1 MTATKYLDFPY
12 LYELLTET
20 VQPRLLSPGLNR
32 VFYLLSQVKPFF
44 ERHYLELEAVT
55 DSELGTVKFA
65 PLTPSN
71 SPLDDLSGIVPDIQ
85 EPLAVSDSLIK
96 NVSQRFQIDTAE
108 AETTSTPT
116 VETDKQDYQP
126 GETATITA
134 TGFDPGAV
142 VKLQVQHLEAG
153 ADGEFGTAD
162 DLILASSNSGS
173 GHEPW
178 MVKDGSSRDRDGL
191 KNGTIVTEWYVHPDD
206 SANETF
212 LLTATD
218 LKTAEAAE
226 PHIFTD
232 SVLDLTG
239 TQSAGF
245 VNGSYIVRSDLA
257 SGSGTNDSFLKL
269 RAKPDEE
276 GFNTDAAVHQPD
288 VKSARSLQLSELQQV
303 TIAGET
309 FREIR
314 LDLNEKNSASEIT
327 LQEFRLFLGN
337 SATLSAYDPSNQ
349 TLIGALNNGQAVF
362 DLGGSV
368 LLDASLTPGTS
379 SFDASIYV
387 PETAFSGATGS
398 TYVYLFSKLVS
409 SDGGFEEFAIAD
421 VAGIDPEGTISGR
434 VFEDVNGDGD
444 DEAGA
449 DPNLDGVTIKLFLD
463 DGDGVFEANE
473 GAFDPTKD
481 SLVTTTTS
489 ANGSYS
495 FGDVLAGDYFVR
507 QVTPTDLIQTTTDPS
522 LITIGSNTTVTG
534 VDFGN
539 VEEFGSISGQ
549 KFEDI
554 DGDGIK
560 DAGEAGLAGWTI
572 FIDANDN
579 GSLDAGETNTTTD
592 ANGNYSFTD
601 LSAGNYTIREV
612 QQAGWQQTTSNP
624 SDINI
629 TSGTDTTGVDFGN
642 FQLGS
647 ISGQK
652 FEDIDGDGVKDAGE
666 AGLAGWTIFIDSDN
680 DGVLDAG
687 ETSTTTDSNGDYS
700 FTGLTVETYT
710 IREVQQAGWQQTTTN
725 PSAINITSSGTTV
738 TGVNFGNF
746 QLGSI
751 SGQKF
756 EDTDGDG
763 VKDTGEAGLDGWTI
777 FIDANNNGSL
787 DTGETSTNTD
797 ANGNY
802 SFTDLTAGDYT
813 IREEQKTGWEQTTSN
828 PSAINITSSGTT
840 VTGVNFGNFQLG
852 SISGQKFEDIDGDG
866 VKDAGETGLAGWT
879 IFIDANDNG
888 SLDAGETSTVT
899 DGSGNYSFTDLTVG
913 SYTIR
918 EEQKT
923 GWVQKTTNPAPITVE
938 SGTNATDI
946 DFGNRQEIDLEI
958 EKAFISTLEGEN
970 IAIPDEEFSYTL
982 TVTNNGSATAESVLI
997 TDNGDLQLNVSEL
1010 ILPVSAIDLDT
1021 YDPNQDGMID
1031 SYIAANGQSLS
1042 GDGNPDSV
1050 EVVIPTLLSGE
1061 SVQLIVNTTVSSDYV
1076 QINNFYGSLGENS
1089 ELSEYNNGQVKG
1101 TIWLPVNKLE
1111 KTAGSPLVAVQKN
1124 VVGSEVSVAA
1134 FSSYNAFD
1142 TNTSNNNSVDYGTIP
1157 YVQYTATLGNGEQF
1171 RLYSEL
1177 FDPETDDPLDPGFT
1191 TVLNLDYCISTTT
1204 GQIITEN
1211 CASLIA
1217 SGQAYNNSAFLPDGT
1232 EGSAAFYFEWD
1243 NKALIAQIPDEW
1255 NAFLALDTS
1264 TDPTAAQQIIDFNN
1278 QLLATGHTG
1287 ADIFTDGALQLT
1299 NPNTNETEQIA
1310 VTDAQV
1316 TPDFADNVIILV
1328 KTDGVYFADENLTPG
1343 TQIIAQND
1351 LQAALDTLSP
1361 AANSLSSLKIVIDS
1375 PVTTTRL
1382 ETLDL
1387 NALQDK
1393 GYLVT
1398 DLEILGST
1406 MSFAS
1411 QNSQVNLDLS
1421 SITVTAPVNAN
1432 VELLGRNGADTIEG
1446 SSFSEIIKGKGGDDL
1461 LIGGLGDDQLFGNW
1475 GNDLIRGDGGDD
1487 ILSGGLGADTLRGGL
1502 GADLLVGSYYNPL
1515 IQLVLPDFG
1524 ASDIYVL
1531 EENAG
1536 LDIVRGYDVG
1546 SDQIGLLGIALNDLV
1561 LTQQGVDSIIS
1572 LNGEDIMQVEGVNT
1586 ADLAF
1591 TTSFSYI

>member
-1 MTATKYLDFPY
+1 MMTATKYLDFLS

-20 VQPRLLSPGLNR
+20 VPPRLLSPGLNR
-32 VFYLLSQVKPFF
+32 VFSLLSQVKPFF
-44 ERHYLELEAVT
+44 EPRHLELDAVP
-55 DSELGTVKFA
+55 DSKLATGELA
-65 PLTPSN
+65 PLTSSN
-71 SPLDDLSGIVPDIQ
+71 SRLDYLSGIVPDFQ
-85 EPLAVSDSLIK
+85 EPLAVSGSLIK
-96 NVSQRFQIDTAE
+96 NVSQLFQIDVAE

-162 DLILASSNSGS
+162 DVLVAPSDSGK
-173 GHEPW
+173 GHYPW
-178 MVKDGSSRDRDGL
+178 VVKDGSPKDLDGL
-191 KNGTIVTEWYVHPDD
+191 KNGTIVTEWYVNPDD

-212 LLTATD
+212 QLTATD
-218 LKTAEAAE
+218 LKTGEAAE
-226 PHIFTD
+226 THIFTD
-232 SVLDLTG
+232 SVLDLTQN
-239 TQSAGF
+239 QSGF
-245 VNGSYIVRSDLA
+245 VNGAYIVRADLA
-257 SGSGTNDSFLKL
+257 SGAGTNDSFLKL

-276 GFNTDAAVHQPD
+276 GFNTDAAVSQPD

-309 FREIR
+309 FREVR

-362 DLGGSV
+362 DLDSSV
-368 LLDASLTPGTS
+368 LLDAGLTPGTS

-409 SDGGFEEFAIAD
+409 SDGGFEEFAVAD

-434 VFEDVNGDGD
+434 VFEDLNGDGD

-449 DPNLDGVTIKLFLD
+449 DPNLDNVTVKLFLD
-463 DGDGVFEANE
+463 DGDGIFEANE

-489 ANGSYS
+489 VGGSYS
-495 FGDVLAGDYFVR
+495 FTDVLAGDYFVR
-507 QVTPTDLIQTTTDPS
+507 QITPTDLIQTTTDPS

-554 DGDGIK
+554 DGDGVK

-572 FIDANDN
+572 FIDSDND
-579 GSLDAGETNTTTD
+579 GVKDAGETSTTTD
-592 ANGNYSFTD
+592 VNGNYSFTD
-601 LSAGNYTIREV
+601 LTAGTYTIREV
-612 QQAGWQQTTSNP
+612 QQTGWQQTTTNP
-624 SDINI
+624 SAINI
-629 TSGTDTTGVDFGN
+629 TSGTDTTEVDFGN
-642 FQLGS
+642 FQLGT

-666 AGLAGWTIFIDSDN
+666 AGLASWTIFIDSDN

-687 ETSTTTDSNGDYS
+687 ETSTTTDASGNYS
-700 FTGLTVETYT
+700 FTDLTAGTYT
-710 IREVQQAGWQQTTTN
+710 IREVQQTGWQQTTTN
-725 PSAINITSSGTTV
+725 PSDINLTSGTDTTAV
-738 TGVNFGNF
+738 YFGNF
-746 QLGSI
+746 ELGTI

-763 VKDTGEAGLDGWTI
+763 VKDAGEAGLENWTI
-777 FIDANNNGSL
+777 FIDSDN
-787 DTGETSTNTD
+787 
-797 ANGNY
+797 
-802 SFTDLTAGDYT
+802 
-813 IREEQKTGWEQTTSN
+813 
-828 PSAINITSSGTT
+828 
-840 VTGVNFGNFQLG
+840 
-852 SISGQKFEDIDGDG
+852 DG
-866 VKDAGETGLAGWT
+866 V
-879 IFIDANDNG
+879 
-888 SLDAGETSTVT
+888 LDAGETSTTT
-899 DGSGNYSFTDLTVG
+899 DVNGNYNFDNLSAG
-913 SYTIR
+913 NYTIR
-918 EEQKT
+918 EVQQT
-923 GWVQKTTNPAPITVE
+923 GWVQKTTNPAPITIA
-938 SGTNATDI
+938 SGTAATDI

-958 EKAFISTLEGEN
+958 EKSFISTLEGEN

-982 TVTNNGSATAESVLI
+982 TATNNGPATAESVLI

-1010 ILPVSAIDLDT
+1010 ILPVNAIDLDT
-1021 YDPNQDGMID
+1021 YDPNQDGIID
-1031 SYIAANGQSLS
+1031 PYIAANGQSLS

-1061 SVQLIVNTTVSSDYV
+1061 SVQLTVNTTVSSDYV
-1076 QINNFYGSLGENS
+1076 QTNNFYGSLGENS
-1089 ELSEYNNGQVKG
+1089 ELSEYNNGQVQG
-1101 TIWLPVNKLE
+1101 TSWLPVNKIE
-1111 KTAGSPLVAVQKN
+1111 KTAGSPLVAVKKN

-1191 TVLNLDYCISTTT
+1191 TVLNFDYCISTTT
-1204 GQIITEN
+1204 GQIITAN

-1264 TDPTAAQQIIDFNN
+1264 TDPTAAQQIVDFNN

-1299 NPNTNETEQIA
+1299 NPNTNETELIA

-1316 TPDFADNVIILV
+1316 TPNFADNVIILV

-1361 AANSLSSLKIVIDS
+1361 AANSLSSLKIVIDA

-1411 QNSQVNLDLS
+1411 QNIQVDLDLS
-1421 SITVTAPVNAN
+1421 SITVTAPVNAT
-1432 VELLGRNGADTIEG
+1432 VKLLGRNGADTIEG

-1475 GNDLIRGDGGDD
+1475 GTDLMRGDGGDD

-1515 IQLVLPDFG
+1515 LQLVLPDFG

-1561 LTQQGVDSIIS
+1561 LTQQGADSIIS
-1572 LNGEDIMQVEGVNT
+1572 LNGEDIMKIEGVNT
-1586 ADLAF
+1586 GHLSF

>member
-1 MTATKYLDFPY
+1 MMTATKYLDFLS

-20 VQPRLLSPGLNR
+20 VSPRLLSPGLNR
-32 VFYLLSQVKPFF
+32 VFSLLSQVKPFF
-44 ERHYLELEAVT
+44 EPRHLELDAVP
-55 DSELGTVKFA
+55 DNELGTGEFA
-65 PLTPSN
+65 LSTPSN
-71 SPLDDLSGIVPDIQ
+71 SPLDYLSGIVPDIQ
-85 EPLAVSDSLIK
+85 EPLAVFDSLIK
-96 NVSQRFQIDTAE
+96 NVFQRFQIDAAE
-108 AETTSTPT
+108 AETTSTPI
-116 VETDKQDYQP
+116 VVTDKQDYQP

-178 MVKDGSSRDRDGL
+178 MVKDGSPKDLDGL
-191 KNGTIVTEWYVHPDD
+191 KNGEIVTEWYVNPDD
-206 SANETF
+206 SANATF
-212 LLTATD
+212 QLTATD
-218 LKTAEAAE
+218 LKTGEAAE

-232 SVLDLTG
+232 SVLDLTQN
-239 TQSAGF
+239 QSAGF
-245 VNGSYIVRSDLA
+245 VNGAYIVRSDLA
-257 SGSGTNDSFLKL
+257 SGAGTNDSFLKL

-276 GFNTDAAVHQPD
+276 GFNTDAAVSQPD
-288 VKSARSLQLSELQQV
+288 VKSARSLQLSELPQV
-303 TIAGET
+303 TIGGET

-314 LDLNEKNSASEIT
+314 LDLNEKTSASEIT
-327 LQEFRLFLGN
+327 LQEFRLFLGD
-337 SATLSAYDPSNQ
+337 SATLSGYDPSNQ

-379 SFDASIYV
+379 SFDTSIYI
-387 PETAFSGATGS
+387 PDTAFSGATGS

-409 SDGGFEEFAIAD
+409 SDGGFEEFAVAD

-434 VFEDVNGDGD
+434 VFEDFNGDGD

-449 DPNLDGVTIKLFLD
+449 DPNLDNVTVKLFLD

-489 ANGSYS
+489 VNGSYS

-507 QVTPTDLIQTTTDPS
+507 QVTPKDLIQTTTDPS

-549 KFEDI
+549 KFEDT
-554 DGDGIK
+554 DGDGVK
-560 DAGEAGLAGWTI
+560 DVGEAGLAGWTI
-572 FIDANDN
+572 FIDSDND
-579 GSLDAGETNTTTD
+579 GVKDAGETSTTTD
-592 ANGNYSFTD
+592 SSGNYSFTD
-601 LSAGNYTIREV
+601 LTVGNYTIREV
-612 QQAGWQQTTSNP
+612 QQSGWEQTTTNP
-624 SDINI
+624 SAINI

-652 FEDIDGDGVKDAGE
+652 FEDSDGDGVKDVGE

-680 DGVLDAG
+680 DGVKDAG
-687 ETSTTTDSNGDYS
+687 ETSTVTDSNGDYS
-700 FTGLTVETYT
+700 FDNLSAGNYT
-710 IREVQQAGWQQTTTN
+710 IREVQQIGWQQTTTN
-725 PSAINITSSGTTV
+725 PSDINITTSGTNA
-738 TGVNFGNF
+738 TGVDFGNF

-756 EDTDGDG
+756 EDSDGDG
-763 VKDTGEAGLDGWTI
+763 VKDVGEAGLAGWTI
-777 FIDANNNGSL
+777 FIDSDNDGVKDA
-787 DTGETSTNTD
+787 GETSTTTD
-797 ANGNY
+797 SSGNY
-802 SFTDLTAGDYT
+802 SFTDLTAGNYT
-813 IREEQKTGWEQTTSN
+813 IREVQQ
-828 PSAINITSSGTT
+828 
-840 VTGVNFGNFQLG
+840 
-852 SISGQKFEDIDGDG
+852 
-866 VKDAGETGLAGWT
+866 
-879 IFIDANDNG
+879 
-888 SLDAGETSTVT
+888 
-899 DGSGNYSFTDLTVG
+899 
-913 SYTIR
+913 
-918 EEQKT
+918 T
-923 GWVQKTTNPAPITVE
+923 GWVQKTTNPAPITIA
-938 SGTNATDI
+938 SGTAATDI

-958 EKAFISTLEGEN
+958 EKAFIPTLEGEN
-970 IAIPDEEFSYTL
+970 IAIPDEEFPYTL
-982 TVTNNGSATAESVLI
+982 TVTNNGLATAESVLI

-1010 ILPVSAIDLDT
+1010 ILPVGAIDLDT
-1021 YDPNQDGMID
+1021 YDPNQDGTID
-1031 SYIAANGQSLS
+1031 PYIAANGQSLS

-1061 SVQLIVNTTVSSDYV
+1061 SVQLTVNTTVSSDYV
-1076 QINNFYGSLGENS
+1076 QTNNFYGSLGENS
-1089 ELSEYNNGQVKG
+1089 ELSEYNNGQVQG
-1101 TIWLPVNKLE
+1101 TSWLPVDKIE
-1111 KTAGSPLVAVQKN
+1111 KTAGSPLVAVKKN

-1204 GQIITEN
+1204 GQIVTEN

-1217 SGQAYNNSAFLPDGT
+1217 SGQAYNNSDFLPDGT

-1264 TDPTAAQQIIDFNN
+1264 TDPTAAQQIVDFNQ
-1278 QLLATGHTG
+1278 QLMETGHTG

-1299 NPNTNETEQIA
+1299 NPNTNQTELIA

-1375 PVTTTRL
+1375 PVTKTRL

-1411 QNSQVNLDLS
+1411 QNSQVDLDLS
-1421 SITVTAPVNAN
+1421 SITVTAPVNAT
-1432 VELLGRNGADTIEG
+1432 VKLLGRNGADTIEG
-1446 SSFSEIIKGKGGDDL
+1446 SSFSELIKGKGGDDL

-1475 GNDLIRGDGGDD
+1475 GTDLIRGDGGDD

-1502 GADLLVGSYYNPL
+1502 GADLLVGSYYNPW

-1561 LTQQGVDSIIS
+1561 LTQQGADSIIS

-1586 ADLAF
+1586 GHLSF

>member
-1 MTATKYLDFPY
+1 M
-12 LYELLTET
+12 E
-20 VQPRLLSPGLNR
+20 LSPGLNR
-32 VFYLLSQVKPFF
+32 VFSRLSQVKPFF
-44 ERHYLELEAVT
+44 EPRHLGLDAVP
-55 DSELGTVKFA
+55 DSELGTGEFA
-65 PLTPSN
+65 LSTPSN
-71 SPLDDLSGIVPDIQ
+71 SPLDYLSGIVPNLP

-96 NVSQRFQIDTAE
+96 NVSQPFPIDVAE

-178 MVKDGSSRDRDGL
+178 VVKDGSFQDLDGE
-191 KNGTIVTEWYVHPDD
+191 KNGEIVTEWYVNPDD

-257 SGSGTNDSFLKL
+257 SGAGTNDSFLKL

-309 FREIR
+309 FREVR

-327 LQEFRLFLGN
+327 LQEFRLFLSN

-387 PETAFSGATGS
+387 PETAFSGAIGS

-409 SDGGFEEFAIAD
+409 SDGGFEEFAVAD

-522 LITIGSNTTVTG
+522 LITIGSNTTVTD

-592 ANGNYSFTD
+592 SHGNYSFTD
-601 LSAGNYTIREV
+601 LTAGNYTIREV
-612 QQAGWQQTTSNP
+612 QQTGWQQTTTNP
-624 SDINI
+624 SAINV

-652 FEDIDGDGVKDAGE
+652 FEDTDGDGVKDAGE
-666 AGLAGWTIFIDSDN
+666 AGLANWTIFIDRDN
-680 DGVLDAG
+680 D
-687 ETSTTTDSNGDYS
+687 
-700 FTGLTVETYT
+700 
-710 IREVQQAGWQQTTTN
+710 R
-725 PSAINITSSGTTV
+725 
-738 TGVNFGNF
+738 
-746 QLGSI
+746 
-751 SGQKF
+751 
-756 EDTDGDG
+756 
-763 VKDTGEAGLDGWTI
+763 VK
-777 FIDANNNGSL
+777 
-787 DTGETSTNTD
+787 DTGETSTTTD

-813 IREEQKTGWEQTTSN
+813 IREVQQTGWEQTTSN
-828 PSAINITSSGTT
+828 PSAINITSGTNA
-840 VTGVNFGNFQLG
+840 TGVNFGNFQLG
-852 SISGQKFEDIDGDG
+852 TISGQKFEDIDGDG

-913 SYTIR
+913 TYTIR
-918 EEQKT
+918 EDHQA

-946 DFGNRQEIDLEI
+946 NFGNRQEVDVEVV
-958 EKAFISTLEGEN
+958 KAFIPTYEGEN
-970 IAIPDEEFSYTL
+970 VFIPGEQRSYTL
-982 TVTNNGSATAESVLI
+982 TVTNNGIATAQSVLI
-997 TDNGDLQLNVSEL
+997 NDPGNIQLDVSEL
-1010 ILPVSAIDLDT
+1010 ILPANAIDLDT
-1021 YDPNQDGMID
+1021 YDLNEDGTLD
-1031 SYIAANGQSLS
+1031 SYLTANGQYLT
-1042 GDGNPDSV
+1042 GDGDPNTI
-1050 EVVIPTLLSGE
+1050 EVVIPSLLSGE
-1061 SVQLIVNTTVSSDYV
+1061 SVQLTVNTTVSSAYV
-1076 QINNFYGSLGENS
+1076 QEFNVYASLGDNNS
-1089 ELSEYNNGQVKG
+1089 TLPEYYNSNIKG
-1101 TIWLPVNKLE
+1101 TNWIPIDGIE
-1111 KTAGSPLVAVQKN
+1111 K
-1124 VVGSEVSVAA
+1124 
-1134 FSSYNAFD
+1134 
-1142 TNTSNNNSVDYGTIP
+1142 
-1157 YVQYTATLGNGEQF
+1157 
-1171 RLYSEL
+1171 
-1177 FDPETDDPLDPGFT
+1177 
-1191 TVLNLDYCISTTT
+1191 
-1204 GQIITEN
+1204 
-1211 CASLIA
+1211 
-1217 SGQAYNNSAFLPDGT
+1217 SA
-1232 EGSAAFYFEWD
+1232 
-1243 NKALIAQIPDEW
+1243 
-1255 NAFLALDTS
+1255 
-1264 TDPTAAQQIIDFNN
+1264 
-1278 QLLATGHTG
+1278 
-1287 ADIFTDGALQLT
+1287 
-1299 NPNTNETEQIA
+1299 
-1310 VTDAQV
+1310 
-1316 TPDFADNVIILV
+1316 
-1328 KTDGVYFADENLTPG
+1328 
-1343 TQIIAQND
+1343 
-1351 LQAALDTLSP
+1351 
-1361 AANSLSSLKIVIDS
+1361 
-1375 PVTTTRL
+1375 
-1382 ETLDL
+1382 
-1387 NALQDK
+1387 
-1393 GYLVT
+1393 
-1398 DLEILGST
+1398 
-1406 MSFAS
+1406 
-1411 QNSQVNLDLS
+1411 
-1421 SITVTAPVNAN
+1421 
-1432 VELLGRNGADTIEG
+1432 
-1446 SSFSEIIKGKGGDDL
+1446 
-1461 LIGGLGDDQLFGNW
+1461 
-1475 GNDLIRGDGGDD
+1475 
-1487 ILSGGLGADTLRGGL
+1487 
-1502 GADLLVGSYYNPL
+1502 
-1515 IQLVLPDFG
+1515 
-1524 ASDIYVL
+1524 
-1531 EENAG
+1531 
-1536 LDIVRGYDVG
+1536 
-1546 SDQIGLLGIALNDLV
+1546 
-1561 LTQQGVDSIIS
+1561 
-1572 LNGEDIMQVEGVNT
+1572 
-1586 ADLAF
+1586 
-1591 TTSFSYI
+1591 